1 MTIASH
7 TKIRSPRQQ
16 VETAIEEMIVAR
28 SPGDRFPPGPEL
40 AKQLGVSRATLREV
54 LGAFVERGALVRR
67 HGVGTF
73 VSSRIP
79 VLESGLEVLESIDSL
94 AQQIGLETEM
104 ADLEVLERTATPL
117 EAQGLGTPAGKA
129 ALPVLIVNRVIAV
142 AGEPIADLRD
152 IVPLKYLR
160 KEDLDQEFRGSI
172 LDLFLARSSPIL
184 STSRTQIMVVSA
196 TAKFAQRLKVPLGSA
211 LLKLGAQLYSYDE
224 EIVAYSVSYFVPGH
238 FNFHV
243 MRRVKQI

>member
-16 VETAIEEMIVAR
+16 VEIAIAEMIATHL
-28 SPGDRFPPGPEL
+28 PGDQLPPGPAL

-54 LGAFVERGALVRR
+54 LGTFVERGALVRR

-94 AQQIGLETEM
+94 AHQIGLETEM
-104 ADLEVLERTATPL
+104 AYLEVLERTATPL
-117 EAQGLGTPAGKA
+117 ESRGLGKQEGEA

-142 AGEPIADLRD
+142 EGEPVADLRD
-152 IVPLKYLR
+152 IVPLKYLQ
-160 KEDLDQEFRGSI
+160 KEELGQEFRGSV
-172 LDLFLARSSPIL
+172 LDFFLARGSPIL
-184 STSRTQIMVVSA
+184 ATSRTQIIAVSA
-196 TAKFAQRLKVPLGSA
+196 TAKFAQRLDVPLGSA
-211 LLKLGAQLYSYDE
+211 LLKLVAQLYSYDE
-224 EIVAYSVSYFVPGH
+224 EVIAYSVSYFVPGH

-243 MRRVKQI
+243 MRRVKQA